1 MRLEITPKQLY
12 IIGIFCF
19 SVIGIANSVSLI
31 LTWSMSVIWGK
42 LASIGGIIFNF
53 AMVGLFNYLL
63 GLEPKVTDE
72 VASDDINE
80 IIKEVSNGKRKR
92 D

>member
-1 MRLEITPKQLY
+1 LELKSF
-12 IIGIFCF
+12 IFCF